1 MPLRRPAVPWF
12 DRAQSLVTRRIA
24 PVGGTSSTR
33 PVASKGRAR
42 RALGVVPAAG
52 LLTFS
57 LVLAGCAAP
66 TPTAP
71 MTADAHSALVLAD
84 AFELGGF
91 NPISG
96 YGELGTSPLYD
107 GLMALESTGPDTLP
121 RLVPALASAAPEPN
135 ADLTVWTVPLRSGVR
150 FHDGSTFD
158 AADVVAT
165 YQAVLDPA
173 NASPIASSFDM
184 LASVSGG
191 STTPT
196 FAPPGASPASTT
208 SPASMM
214 SPESTPNLGTQPE
227 AGEQVT
233 FTLKYPYAD
242 FPTRLLLAI
251 APSEK
256 LTGGPASESSLNRE
270 PVGTGPYRLTELSA
284 ERAVF
289 TAFADHWRGAP
300 EVTTLTTVYLP
311 DDNTRTQRVAAGEF
325 DGTIVPPALART
337 FEGRA
342 GYEVVSAKSA
352 DWRGVSLPADNPFT
366 ADPAVRIALNH
377 AVDRQAMVDVVLA
390 GYGAA
395 AYTPVSAVYGDAFDP
410 DATFAYDPGPAKA
423 MLADAGWTPGPDG
436 VLVNGGDRASFTVAY
451 RPTDTVRRDLAT
463 AFAADL
469 KRIGVEVTLEG
480 LDFDRIEPRVRD
492 LGVLLGG
499 GDKPYSIDTQ
509 IYPALHSQTPGAPVW
524 DNPGNHGSP
533 AMDALLDQA
542 RRTTD
547 DTVRTALYR
556 RAQRAYLD
564 NPSYVFLVFLE
575 HTYAV
580 REDDWQ
586 RGPLTV
592 EPHSHGVG
600 WGPWWNLA
608 SWHR

>member
-33 PVASKGRAR
+33 LAVIT
-42 RALGVVPAAG
+42 G
-52 LLTFS
+52 LLVS
-57 LVLAGCAAP
+57 LVLLAGCA
-66 TPTAP
+66 TPTLTGP
-71 MTADAHSALVLAD
+71 TTSEERSALVLAD
-84 AFELGGF
+84 AYELGGF
-91 NPISG
+91 NPVSG

-107 GLMALESTGPDTLP
+107 GLMALESTGADTLP

-135 ADLTVWTVPLRSGVR
+135 VDLTVWTVPLRSGVR

-165 YQAVLDPA
+165 YEAVLDPA
-173 NASPIASSFDM
+173 SASPIASSFDM

-191 STTPT
+191 PTTPT
-196 FAPPGASPASTT
+196 IAPPGASPASTT
-208 SPASMM
+208 SPAS
-214 SPESTPNLGTQPE
+214 TPNPGTQPA

-289 TAFADHWRGAP
+289 TAFAEHWRGAP
-300 EVTTLTTVYLP
+300 QVGTLTTVYLP

-390 GYGAA
+390 EYGAA
-395 AYTPVSAVYGDAFDP
+395 AYTPVSAAYGDAFDP
-410 DATFAYDPGPAKA
+410 DATFVYDPGAAKA

-436 VLVNGGDRASFTVAY
+436 VLVKDGDRASFTVAY

-463 AFAADL
+463 AFAADM

-480 LDFDRIEPRVRD
+480 LDFDRIEPRVRN
-492 LGVLLGG
+492 LGILLGG

-509 IYPALHSQTPGAPVW
+509 VYPALHTQSLGAPVW

-547 DTVRTALYR
+547 DAARTDLYR
-556 RAQRAYLD
+556 QVQRAYLD

-575 HTYAV
+575 HTYAI